1 MSKRFRPTVIPSL
14 KDLCFAVLLPDILA
28 RNDRYFMMDL
38 GPDLST
44 IVFNGLKER
53 GGNGLFFA
61 CFMFVKKETKKRSRQ
76 NR

>member
-1 MSKRFRPTVIPSL
+1 
-14 KDLCFAVLLPDILA
+14 
-28 RNDRYFMMDL
+28 MDL